1 MLPGL
6 PGLRVALA
14 SIALATAAAN
24 APLQCGS
31 DPDPRRRMEEDPSE
45 VLFQLAERFKE
56 SGDREARAAT
66 LKYLVERYPSSRF
79 AHMARQELDALG
91 DAAQASPPPLPPPP
105 SEEKQAP

>member
-1 MLPGL
+1 MI

-14 SIALATAAAN
+14 SIALVTAAAN

-31 DPDPRRRMEEDPSE
+31 DPDPSRRMEEDPSE
-45 VLFQLAERFKE
+45 VLYQLAERFKE

-79 AHMARQELDALG
+79 AHMAREDLAAL
-91 DAAQASPPPLPPPP
+91 AEPPPP
-105 SEEKQAP
+105 SEEKPAP

>member
-1 MLPGL
+1 MLAGLPGL

-14 SIALATAAAN
+14 SIAIITAAAN

-45 VLFQLAERFKE
+45 VLYQLAERFKE

-66 LKYLVERYPSSRF
+66 LKYLVERYPSTRF
-79 AHMARQELDALG
+79 AHMARQDLEALG
-91 DAAQASPPPLPPPP
+91 ASPPPQP
-105 SEEKQAP
+105 SEEKPAP